1 MAPRALKV
9 DELASVLPPGG
20 LTLVSASPA
29 ESDLLVEM
37 VAQAGDALGDM
48 TFSGIF
54 VPGLNKPTYSGGSQ
68 TRVLSFFQTPQLRA
82 EAHRVDFV
90 PVHYAAGQALYRS
103 LKPRAVLAMVSP
115 PDENGMCSFGAET
128 AWIPDNWRNAAVR
141 VAHINPA
148 MPRTA
153 GDPGIPFAELT
164 GYIEG
169 EQPLKGMP
177 DGAADPVSEAI
188 ARHAAAFIEDGATI
202 QTGLGKVPDCIL
214 DMVQDRRNLRI
225 HTGLIGDGA
234 LRLVRSGAMA
244 TGKSALVGVAI
255 GSPALYAGLDD
266 PHFDF
271 RPISVTH
278 DPRVSGAAEQLITV
292 NGALEVDLFGQTY
305 AEVGPKG
312 AMSGPGGASDFT
324 TAARLSPRGIRMICL
339 PADAGKGAITRI
351 IDPRDAKGPVSL
363 GRLDTDIVVTE
374 HGAADLRGK
383 GHNARAEA
391 LIAIA
396 APAFRDAL
404 AAAWSRI
411 ADGL

>member
-1 MAPRALKV
+1 MAPRSLKV

-20 LTLVSASPA
+20 LTLVSSSSA

-37 VAQAGDALGDM
+37 VRMAGDALGDM
-48 TFSGIF
+48 RFSGIF
-54 VPGLNKPTYSGGSQ
+54 VPGLNKPTYSGGAS
-68 TRVLSFFQTPQLRA
+68 TRVLSFFQTPELRE

-90 PVHYAAGQALYRS
+90 PTFYGAGQALYRR
-103 LKPRAVLAMVSP
+103 LAPRAVMAMVSP
-115 PDENGMCSFGAET
+115 PDEHGMCSFGVET
-128 AWIPDNWRNAAVR
+128 AWIPDNWRSAPVR

-169 EQPLKGMP
+169 GQALKGMAE
-177 DGAADPVSEAI
+177 GAADPVSEAI
-188 ARHAAAFIEDGATI
+188 ARHAAPFIEDGATI

-214 DMVQDRRNLRI
+214 DAVQDRRGLRL
-225 HTGLIGDGA
+225 HTGLVGDGA

-244 TGKSALVGVAI
+244 PGRSALVGVAI

-278 DPRVSGAAEQLITV
+278 DPRISGAAEHLVTV
-292 NGALEVDLFGQTY
+292 NSALEVDLFGQTY
-305 AEVGPKG
+305 SEVGPKG

-324 TAARLSPRGIRMICL
+324 TAARLSPRGVRMICL
-339 PADAGKGAITRI
+339 PADAGKGRI
-351 IDPRDAKGPVSL
+351 SRVIDPATAKGPVSL
-363 GRLDTDIVVTE
+363 SRLDTDVIVTE

-383 GHNARAEA
+383 GHDARAQA

-396 APAFRDAL
+396 APAFRDEL
-404 AAAWSRI
+404 DAAWRRI
-411 ADGL
+411 SDRL